1 MAPSGIDQLVATAS
15 ASRLSGISRMGPVWP
30 RGRCGSSGTS
40 CMLDSERWNGRKND
54 GLPRPF
60 RAPIGRRPT
69 SALVAVSVGRGSRFP
84 EGGAGP
90 TKPSR
95 VGPCSSAKGYPIGGV
110 RACPAEVLG
119 ARSRQGRSCPMP
131 ANVPMVIR
139 FKSVGLPKTGRGSRW
154 RIGEEDGMPPWP
166 ARQCLPDDSPRVTRR
181 HHRK

>member
-1 MAPSGIDQLVATAS
+1 METPE
-15 ASRLSGISRMGPVWP
+15 W
-30 RGRCGSSGTS
+30 GRCGPGGDVVQAELHV
-40 CMLDSERWNGRKND
+40 CGIRND
-54 GLPRPF
+54 GTDARMTAFLGLSAPRSVGGKPLPSSPF
-60 RAPIGRRPT
+60 RWA
-69 SALVAVSVGRGSRFP
+69 AGSRFP

-90 TKPSR
+90 TKPSW